1 MRETANISGPEA
13 KGGGCRKGTTVSV
26 AERLRLP
33 DGTMRLRV
41 VDPPENVGWI
51 SEKDHIVHREVCF
64 FCFAFRRHRYWF

>member
-1 MRETANISGPEA
+1 MVRETANIEGPEA
-13 KGGGCRKGTTVSV
+13 KGGGCRKGTIVSV

-51 SEKDHIVHREVCF
+51 SEKDHIVRREVG
-64 FCFAFRRHRYWF
+64 RT